1 MFRSLVFLVIA
12 VLQPLAGG
20 FSQITGLG
28 QSIGARAREGGIPP
42 ELPPG
47 IFFSIWSAIF
57 LLYFACA
64 LMSFRARPGS
74 ALDRATL
81 PLIIAGLGNIGWM
94 LSSQLIG
101 NRFLDLVLI
110 LVLLA
115 ISFRALRRGQTG
127 AARSLLVDAETG
139 LLAGW
144 LTAASAISFAPVGRL
159 ILDHG
164 VSDAVWGYSALTATA
179 AFAGFALCWTLVA
192 RNVFYLIALGWGLAG
207 LALNNLERT
216 GLDLIGWMFTALILL
231 VLVLSRPDRLVGAKA

>member
-1 MFRSLVFLVIA
+1 MFRSILFLLIA
-12 VLQPLAGG
+12 VLQPLTGG

-28 QSIGARAREGGIPP
+28 QSIGARARESGIPP

-47 IFFSIWSAIF
+47 IFFSIWSVIF

-64 LMSFRARPGS
+64 VMSFRTPTGS
-74 ALDRATL
+74 AIERATW
-81 PLIIAGLGNIGWM
+81 PLIVAGLGNISWM

-115 ISFRALRRGQTG
+115 ISFWALRRGQSG
-127 AARSLLVDAETG
+127 DRSMLVDAETG

-164 VSDAVWGYSALTATA
+164 VSDAVWGYSALTAAA
-179 AFAGFALCWTLVA
+179 AFAGFVVCWTLIA
-192 RNVFYLIALGWGLAG
+192 RNAFYLLALGWGLAG

-216 GLDLIGWMFTALILL
+216 GLELIGWMFTAIILMVLLI
-231 VLVLSRPDRLVGAKA
+231 SRPDRLIGARA